1 MIFVTLGTQDKQ
13 FVRLIEAVNKIDTDE
28 QIVAQVGSTNCSK
41 LKLRDNIKIYDYLSD
56 NEFDKY
62 MNNARIIITHAGVGT
77 IIKGLKLNKTMI
89 VAARLKKYKEHVND
103 HQLQIL
109 DNFSKEGYIYSLDD
123 SFVFQ
128 GKRTTGGE
136 MRKVDIPQ
144 YTLVGNAVPPLM
156 AKAIGDVI
164 LKKIR

>member
-109 DNFSKEGYIYSLDD
+109 DNFSKEGYIIPLHNFEDLPSDILEMILDKGYTREVYD
-123 SFVFQ
+123 IIVKQ
-128 GKRTTGGE
+128 YVV
-136 MRKVDIPQ
+136 RKYVC
-144 YTLVGNAVPPLM
+144 L
-156 AKAIGDVI
+156 
-164 LKKIR
+164 

>member
-13 FVRLIEAVNKIDTDE
+13 FVRLIEAVNKINTDE

-109 DNFSKEGYIYSLDD
+109 DNFSKEGYIIPLHNFEDLP
-123 SFVFQ
+123 
-128 GKRTTGGE
+128 KLIE
-136 MRKVDIPQ
+136 MKFIPKEFKSNNKNFNDKLENIIN
-144 YTLVGNAVPPLM
+144 TL
-156 AKAIGDVI
+156 
-164 LKKIR
+164 

>member
-1 MIFVTLGTQDKQ
+1 M
-13 FVRLIEAVNKIDTDE
+13 
-28 QIVAQVGSTNCSK
+28 
-41 LKLRDNIKIYDYLSD
+41 SD

-109 DNFSKEGYIYSLDD
+109 DNFSKEGYIIPLHNFEDLP
-123 SFVFQ
+123 
-128 GKRTTGGE
+128 KLIE
-136 MRKVDIPQ
+136 MKFIPKEFKSNNKNFNDKLENIIN
-144 YTLVGNAVPPLM
+144 TL
-156 AKAIGDVI
+156 
-164 LKKIR
+164 

>member
-62 MNNARIIITHAGVGT
+62 MNNAGIIITHAGVGT

-109 DNFSKEGYIYSLDD
+109 DNFSKEGYIIPLHNFEDLP
-123 SFVFQ
+123 
-128 GKRTTGGE
+128 KLIE
-136 MRKVDIPQ
+136 MKFIPKEFKSNNKNFNDKLENIIN
-144 YTLVGNAVPPLM
+144 TL
-156 AKAIGDVI
+156 
-164 LKKIR
+164 

>member
-1 MIFVTLGTQDKQ
+1 LIFVTLGTQDKQ

-109 DNFSKEGYIYSLDD
+109 DNFSKEGYIIPLHNFEDLP
-123 SFVFQ
+123 
-128 GKRTTGGE
+128 KLIE
-136 MRKVDIPQ
+136 MKFIPKEFKSNNKNFNDKLENIIN
-144 YTLVGNAVPPLM
+144 TL
-156 AKAIGDVI
+156 
-164 LKKIR
+164 

>member
-109 DNFSKEGYIYSLDD
+109 DNFSKEGYIIPLHNFEDLP
-123 SFVFQ
+123 
-128 GKRTTGGE
+128 KLIE
-136 MRKVDIPQ
+136 MKFIPKEFKSNNKNFNDKLENIIN
-144 YTLVGNAVPPLM
+144 TL
-156 AKAIGDVI
+156 
-164 LKKIR
+164 